1 MAQCFCFFLAGFSV
15 SSLTLCFIAHEIAVN
30 QDVQDKLLE
39 EINETKAKL
48 EDGKLTYEA
57 LYKMKY
63 MDMVVLEAMRKWSQG
78 SFSDR
83 LVSKPYLIENTR
95 GKPIQLNIGDFLL
108 IPTHGLHM
116 DPKYFPEPDK
126 FDPERFNDENKRTIP
141 AGAYMPFG
149 IGPRSCIA
157 SRFAMM
163 ESKACLYYLVEN
175 FRFEM
180 SAKTQNPIQLK
191 CGSTHVQGEHGFWLK
206 LRLRE

>member
-1 MAQCFCFFLAGFSV
+1 MAGFSV
-15 SSLTLCFIAHEIAVN
+15 SSLTLAFIAHELTVN
-30 QDVQDKLLE
+30 PEVQEKLLK
-39 EINETKAKL
+39 EIKETKAKL

-83 LVSKPYLIENTR
+83 LVNKPYVIEHKN
-95 GKPIQLNIGDFLL
+95 GKQLQLNVGDFLL

-116 DPKYFPEPDK
+116 DAKYFPDPDK
-126 FDPERFNDENKRTIP
+126 FDPERFNDENKRSIP

-163 ESKACLYYLVEN
+163 ESKACIYFLLGN
-175 FRFEM
+175 FKFEM
-180 SAKTQNPIQLK
+180 SPKTQHPIVLK
-191 CGSTHVQGEHGFWLK
+191 CGSTHVQGERGFWMKLK
-206 LRLRE
+206 LREDGI